1 MKKYNTPV
9 IEALALETIDVIAA
23 SGEAYAAKK
32 LADALSTADT
42 TVQASEIM
50 QMGQDIARM
59 GNKWSW

>member
-32 LADALSTADT
+32 LADKLAEAGVADQSA
-42 TVQASEIM
+42 VIE
-50 QMGQDIARM
+50 MGQDIAKM
-59 GNKWSW
+59 GHNWSW